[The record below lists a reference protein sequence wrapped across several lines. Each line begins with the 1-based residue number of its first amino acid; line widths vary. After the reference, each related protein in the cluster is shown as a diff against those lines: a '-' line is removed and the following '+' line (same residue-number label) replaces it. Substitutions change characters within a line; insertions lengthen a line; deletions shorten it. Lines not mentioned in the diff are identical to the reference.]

1 MDLAFVRTE
10 ICPMKNSIRLKTL
23 AISYIFLSLIP
34 SLYAQEIDCAG
45 VVDGLALEDECGDC
59 QSAYVYNFI
68 THSVTFV
75 ATEDEADL
83 GPNDILVLPDDP
95 GNPYWNQSCSSVPG
109 CTDPMAC
116 NFDYL
121 ATEDDGTC
129 GIADDCG
136 DCQLPYCYNPVTHEV
151 SYTAAADCGDVWVS
165 GDMLSNPAMNPYWNA
180 SCDILGCTYSDA
192 CNYVAGANL
201 DDGSCEYQSCILTG
215 CTYESALNY
224 APDAT
229 EDDGS
234 CEFSSCMADLNADGI
249 VGTQDLLMF
258 LREFGFT
265 CN

>member
-151 SYTAAADCGDVWVS
+151 SYTAAADC
-165 GDMLSNPAMNPYWNA
+165 
-180 SCDILGCTYSDA
+180 
-192 CNYVAGANL
+192 
-201 DDGSCEYQSCILTG
+201 
-215 CTYESALNY
+215 
-224 APDAT
+224 
-229 EDDGS
+229 
-234 CEFSSCMADLNADGI
+234 
-249 VGTQDLLMF
+249 
-258 LREFGFT
+258 
-265 CN
+265 

>member
-1 MDLAFVRTE
+1 
-10 ICPMKNSIRLKTL
+10 
-23 AISYIFLSLIP
+23 
-34 SLYAQEIDCAG
+34 
-45 VVDGLALEDECGDC
+45 
-59 QSAYVYNFI
+59 
-68 THSVTFV
+68 
-75 ATEDEADL
+75 
-83 GPNDILVLPDDP
+83 
-95 GNPYWNQSCSSVPG
+95 
-109 CTDPMAC
+109 MAC

-129 GIADDCG
+129 GITDDCG

-180 SCDILGCTYSDA
+180 SCDVPGCTYSGA
-192 CNYVAGANL
+192 CNYFMGANM
-201 DDGSCEYQSCILTG
+201 DDGSCDYESCVISG

-224 APDAT
+224 SPDAT

-234 CEFSSCMADLNADGI
+234 CEFSSCLADLNADGI

-258 LREFGFT
+258 LSEFGFT